1 MKFDQVVLPSREF
14 SPVHFKRRSVP
25 KEDQFQDEV
34 MSYSKKIKRLLAGL
48 IAVTFFTTNTL
59 TPSPLAYAATEVLA
73 HANQVQNFE
82 IPAELGKVHEI
93 IFGSPNAPVLLHVQ
107 EAHANYDAQKNI
119 RDILRFLSENYNIK
133 EVYLEGAGYELRP
146 DSIDLSGGDAE
157 LRRTIN
163 DRLLRVAELTGAE
176 AYLMESAGAMKGY
189 GVEEAAAYR
198 AVSTHFKV
206 IRAATISK
214 FLSAK
219 RIAWQKQAGISQ

>member
-1 MKFDQVVLPSREF
+1 
-14 SPVHFKRRSVP
+14 
-25 KEDQFQDEV
+25 

-119 RDILRFLSENYNIK
+119 RGILQYLSRDYG
-133 EVYLEGAGYELRP
+133 VDLVLMEGAGYKLEPKLFRFFP
-146 DSIDLSGGDAE
+146 ADAKLQHE
-157 LRRTIN
+157 ANRKLME
-163 DRLLRVAELTGAE
+163 AGELTGA
-176 AYLMESAGAMKGY
+176 
-189 GVEEAAAYR
+189 
-198 AVSTHFKV
+198 
-206 IRAATISK
+206 
-214 FLSAK
+214 
-219 RIAWQKQAGISQ
+219 